1 MNKYSDERSV
11 EAEELANKLL
21 EFVNAYGHDAD
32 TFAKT
37 IAKGHKT
44 LQQSVMRLM
53 IRTIGEMAKVTPD
66 ERNIATVE
74 LAKQILELM
83 KNRSLPLI

>member
-32 TFAKT
+32 AFAKT

-44 LQQSVMRLM
+44 LQQSIMRLM